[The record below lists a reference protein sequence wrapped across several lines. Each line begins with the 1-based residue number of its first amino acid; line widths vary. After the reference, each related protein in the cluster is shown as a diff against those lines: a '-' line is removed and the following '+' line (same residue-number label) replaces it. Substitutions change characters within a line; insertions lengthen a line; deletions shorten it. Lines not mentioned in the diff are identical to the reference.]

1 MQWFVLIEINFRF
14 VRDHIQLLVC
24 SRAGAEPNQFKIVE
38 IIWAQLDDRLPR
50 LADVGFAVRKGLL
63 ENAVLPLS
71 VVVGVVVLYEWY

>member
-14 VRDHIQLLVC
+14 VRGHIQLLVC

-38 IIWAQLDDRLPR
+38 IIWAHLDDRLPR
-50 LADVGFAVRKGLL
+50 LAVRKGLL